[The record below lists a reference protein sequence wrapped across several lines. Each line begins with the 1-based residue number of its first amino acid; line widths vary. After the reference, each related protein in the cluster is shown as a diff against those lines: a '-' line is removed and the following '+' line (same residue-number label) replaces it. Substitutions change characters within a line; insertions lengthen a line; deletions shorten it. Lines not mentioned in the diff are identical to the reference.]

1 MTEPTA
7 PGQLLFVY
15 GTLRHGG
22 SNDMS
27 RFLPVAVKVGNARM
41 RGHLFDLGS
50 YPALVADAAGGWVN
64 GELYAIPEASWVAL
78 DALEEI
84 VTLNRP
90 AGEYYRISGS
100 AQVIGGDAV
109 ACQVYVANPAVMTL
123 DRPIASGDWIAFA
136 ATRGDETS
144 RRIA

>member
-1 MTEPTA
+1 
-7 PGQLLFVY
+7 
-15 GTLRHGG
+15 
-22 SNDMS
+22 
-27 RFLPVAVKVGNARM
+27 M

-64 GELYAIPEASWVAL
+64 GELHAIPEAGWLAL

-84 VTLNRP
+84 VTVSRP

-100 AQVIGGDAV
+100 AQVIGGDSV
-109 ACQVYVANPAVMTL
+109 ACQVYVANPAVMQL
-123 DRPIASGDWIAFA
+123 DRLIPSGDWIAFA